1 MMTARRRGLGRGL
14 DALLEVESAPR
25 PTTLAIDALHPNK
38 YQPRTNFDSP
48 ALAEL
53 VESIRSQGIVQ
64 PIVVTPRPAGGF
76 TIVAGERRWRA
87 ARQAGLAEVPVVVR
101 EVEGG
106 GKLLE
111 MALVENLQRTDLN
124 SIEEAEAFE
133 RLRSEFSLSHQ
144 EIARRVGKSR
154 SSVSNALRLLTLAPE
169 VQELVRD
176 GELTAGHVRPLLA
189 LDDVDDQVRWA
200 RRAVKDRWSVRRME
214 AIGTAPGSAQRGEP
228 QPRAVDP
235 DTRAAE
241 EALTIKLQTK
251 VEIRRSSRGGRL
263 ILAFYSEDELI
274 RLYDI
279 LMDTKDRGR

>member
-1 MMTARRRGLGRGL
+1 MMTARRPGLGRGL

-133 RLRSEFSLSHQ
+133 RLRSEFALSHQ

-169 VQELVRD
+169 VQALVRD

-189 LDDVDDQVRWA
+189 LDDADDQVRWA
-200 RRAVKDRWSVRRME
+200 RQAVKGRWSVRRME
-214 AIGTAPGSAQRGEP
+214 AIGTAPGSARRGEP
-228 QPRAVDP
+228 QSRAVDP

-241 EALTIKLQTK
+241 EALTRKLQTR
-251 VEIRRSSRGGRL
+251 VEIRRSRRGGRL
-263 ILAFYSEDELI
+263 VLAFYSEDELI